1 MNERTG
7 AEIWIEAGRALL
19 PEMIALRRAIHAEP
33 ELGLRTPATTAK
45 AKHALAGLPLE
56 FFEGPSTTGFVARL
70 AGPANGRTVL
80 LRGDMDALPLR
91 EDTGLAFASRKDGM
105 MHACGHDTHVAMLA
119 GAAKALCAHR
129 DRLAGSVLFMFQ
141 PGEEGHH
148 GARFMLEDGLIDP
161 LPDAA
166 FALHVWPNLQSGVF
180 ASRAGPLLAA
190 ADRIEMT
197 VAGKGGH
204 ASMPHL
210 AVDPIPVAC
219 EIVTALQSL
228 VTRRIPV
235 SDPVVI
241 TIARISAGTTNNVI
255 PEIAELEGTIRSL
268 SEISRAV
275 AHEGVRRIAGNIAA
289 AHNASALVN
298 IIPGFPVTVCDERA
312 VKLAEETA
320 ERLFGESAWETLSA
334 PKMGA
339 EDFSYVLQK
348 VPGAMLNLGAAPG
361 GGDHRTCCGLHS
373 NRMVLDESVMAR
385 GAAMHCALA
394 ESFLTNGFG
403 DTR

>member
-1 MNERTG
+1 MTDRMD
-7 AEIWIEAGRALL
+7 AEMWIEAGRELL

-45 AKHALAGLPLE
+45 AKEALAGLPLE
-56 FFEGPSTTGFVARL
+56 FFEGPSTAGFVARL

-91 EDTGLAFASRKDGM
+91 EDTGLSFASRNDGK

-119 GAAKALCAHR
+119 GAAKALCANR

-180 ASRAGPLLAA
+180 AGRAGPVLAA
-190 ADRIEMT
+190 ADRILIT
-197 VAGKGGH
+197 VTGRGGH
-204 ASMPHL
+204 ASQPQF
-210 AVDPIPVAC
+210 AVDPIPIAC
-219 EIVTALQSL
+219 EIVTALQSF
-228 VTRRIPV
+228 VTRRIAID
-235 SDPVVI
+235 DPVVI
-241 TIARISAGTTNNVI
+241 TIARISSGTTNNVI

-268 SEISRAV
+268 SDSSRAL
-275 AHEGVRRIAGNIAA
+275 AHEGVRRVAGNIAA
-289 AHNASALVN
+289 AHGASASVT
-298 IIPGFPVTVCDERA
+298 IVPGYPVTVCDERA
-312 VKLAEETA
+312 VKLAQETA
-320 ERLFGESAWETLSA
+320 QLLFGEAAWKTLSA
-334 PKMGA
+334 PRMGA

-348 VPGAMLNLGAAPG
+348 VPGAMLNLGATPE

-373 NRMVLDESVMAR
+373 NRMILDESIMAR

-394 ESFLTNGFG
+394 EAFLNDGF
-403 DTR
+403 DETK